1 MKKIIAFIKNGF
13 HLVVGFVWSV
23 LIYFLFVFDNASSI
37 LSPRSKPYFKE
48 FYVYHRWQKLALI
61 RLVLFIAIGLSVM
74 ALKECS

>member
-13 HLVVGFVWSV
+13 HLLVGFVWSV

-61 RLVLFIAIGLSVM
+61 RLVLFIFVYLIILW
-74 ALKECS
+74 LTD